1 MNECNIVH
9 INAIKICQRQREIPV
24 SFNGSRLSSCTMITD
39 VTSER
44 LSMDFSVIRRT
55 HSQ

>member
-1 MNECNIVH
+1 MDECNIVH
-9 INAIKICQRQREIPV
+9 IIAIKICQRQRGLPV
-24 SFNGSRLSSCTMITD
+24 SFKGSRLPSCTMITD

-44 LSMDFSVIRRT
+44 LSMNCSVIQRS